1 MASKTKIF
9 LLAPAYNEQDS
20 LVGLLNRTEQFFQKG
35 LYDLEFVLVNDGS
48 KDNTKNIF
56 LDYNASFKKTLV
68 DVPVNKG
75 LANAFREGYAHV
87 NNVICPGDVL
97 VTMDADDSHNPF
109 QVEGML
115 KFMDNGYNFV
125 IASRFRQQAII
136 KGLSS
141 FRKLTGFM
149 AGSIFRIFIGLDNV
163 RDYTCGFRAIEASL
177 FLRAYAHHQSNL
189 IEEQGFSCAPEFLL
203 KLSKFDMIA
212 AEVPLVLRY
221 DRKLGASKMK
231 VAKTI
236 MDTLK
241 IIVKY
246 HTKYK

>member
-1 MASKTKIF
+1 MAPKTKIF
-9 LLAPAYNEQDS
+9 LLAPAYNEEDS
-20 LVGLLNRTEQFFQKG
+20 LVGLLNRAEQFFQKG

-87 NNVICPGDVL
+87 NEVICPGDVL

-115 KFMDNGYNFV
+115 KLMDNGYNFV

-136 KGLSS
+136 KGLST
-141 FRKLTGFM
+141 FRELTGFM

-177 FLRAYAHHQSNL
+177 FQRAYAHHQSNL
-189 IEEQGFSCAPEFLL
+189 IEEQGFSCAPVFLL

-221 DRKLGASKMK
+221 DRQ
-231 VAKTI
+231 
-236 MDTLK
+236 
-241 IIVKY
+241 
-246 HTKYK
+246 

>member
-1 MASKTKIF
+1 MASKTKIY
-9 LLAPAYNEQDS
+9 LLAPAYNEEAS
-20 LVGLLNRTEQFFQKG
+20 LVGLLNRTELFFQKG
-35 LYDLEFVLVNDGS
+35 LYELEFVLVNDGS
-48 KDNTKNIF
+48 KDNTKQIF
-56 LDYNASFKKTLV
+56 LDFTASYKKTLL

-75 LANAFREGYAHV
+75 LANAFRVGYAHI
-87 NNVICPGDVL
+87 NQVIEPGDVL

-109 QVEGML
+109 QIDAML
-115 KFMDNGYNFV
+115 GIMLNGYNFV
-125 IASRFRQQAII
+125 VASRFREQAII
-136 KGLSS
+136 KGLSG

-149 AGSIFRIFIGLDNV
+149 AGSIFRVFIGLDNI
-163 RDYTCGFRAIEASL
+163 RDYTCGFRAIEATL
-177 FLRAYAHHQSNL
+177 FQRAYAHHQNQL
-189 IEEQGFSCAPEFLL
+189 IEEKGFSCAPEFLL

-231 VAKTI
+231 VWKTI

>member
-1 MASKTKIF
+1 
-9 LLAPAYNEQDS
+9 
-20 LVGLLNRTEQFFQKG
+20 
-35 LYDLEFVLVNDGS
+35 
-48 KDNTKNIF
+48 
-56 LDYNASFKKTLV
+56 
-68 DVPVNKG
+68 
-75 LANAFREGYAHV
+75 
-87 NNVICPGDVL
+87 
-97 VTMDADDSHNPF
+97 MDADDSHNPF

-115 KFMDNGYNFV
+115 NLMDNGYNFV

-177 FLRAYAHHQSNL
+177 FQRAYAHHQSNL

-241 IIVKY
+241 IIIKY

>member
-9 LLAPAYNEQDS
+9 LLAPAYNEEDS

-48 KDNTKNIF
+48 KDNTKRIF
-56 LDYNASFKKTLV
+56 LDYNATFKKTLV

-87 NNVICPGDVL
+87 NQVICPGDVL

-115 KFMDNGYNFV
+115 KLMDNGYNFV

-149 AGSIFRIFIGLDNV
+149 AGFIFRVFIGLDNV

-177 FLRAYAHHQSNL
+177 FQRAYAHHQSHL